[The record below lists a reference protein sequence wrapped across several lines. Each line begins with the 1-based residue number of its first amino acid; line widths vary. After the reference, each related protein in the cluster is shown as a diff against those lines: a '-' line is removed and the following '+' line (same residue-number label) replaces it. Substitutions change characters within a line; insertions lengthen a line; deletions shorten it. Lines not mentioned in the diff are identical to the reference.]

1 MYQVFFEIL
10 EYKPS
15 MNTVI
20 DVAVERFFSKAFDD
34 QNLWSYESYSWHR
47 TISNDRRKFLEEK

>member
-34 QNLWSYESYSWHR
+34 QNL
-47 TISNDRRKFLEEK
+47 